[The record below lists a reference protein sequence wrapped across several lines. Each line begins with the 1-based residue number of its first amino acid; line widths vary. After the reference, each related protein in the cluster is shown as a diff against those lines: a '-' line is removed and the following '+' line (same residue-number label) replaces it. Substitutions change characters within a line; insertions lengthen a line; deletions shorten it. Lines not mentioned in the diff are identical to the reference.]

1 LKSSRAKNPINFS
14 NFLYQNF
21 YSKTYLSSLGGK
33 NLSYRLTKV
42 VPVHGC
48 SCKLPQYQLGA
59 LLEKAGLSEGFG
71 EEVLAGPWEN
81 SSVIKIA
88 DGIAVLNTLDFFTP
102 MVDEPE
108 IQGRITG
115 SNVTSDIY
123 TLAVTKIASVLTI
136 MAYPENMPDEIAV
149 GMLKGLGDFC
159 REMGIPVV
167 GGHTIRNPWPIIG
180 GAATGIGDPEK
191 IVYTRGAQVGDKLFL
206 TKPLGIAPAMAA
218 YRLRKD
224 EEGKELLADV
234 PEDLV
239 DAAVDGAIN
248 SMITSN
254 KPVAEAM
261 QRVPVHA
268 ATDITGFGL
277 KGHAANIAM
286 LSNVDIVINQLP
298 VFRGTPML
306 TEVFGYPLFTG
317 ESKETAGGILVAV
330 GKADADDL
338 LSELDKRKVP
348 HWEVGYV
355 KEGNGVVNVLKDAKV
370 TEA

>member
-1 LKSSRAKNPINFS
+1 
-14 NFLYQNF
+14 
-21 YSKTYLSSLGGK
+21 
-33 NLSYRLTKV
+33 LSYRLTKV

-48 SCKLPQYQLGA
+48 SCKLPQYQLGD
-59 LLEKAGLSEGFG
+59 LLEKAGLTGGFG

-81 SSVIKIA
+81 SSVVKIA

-108 IQGRITG
+108 TQGRIAG

-123 TLAVTKIASVLTI
+123 TLGVTKIASVLTI
-136 MAYPENMPDEIAV
+136 MAYPENMPTELAI
-149 GMLKGLGDFC
+149 GMLKGFGDFC
-159 REMGIPVV
+159 REMDAPVV

-191 IVYTRGAQVGDKLFL
+191 IVYTKGAKPGDRLFL

-218 YRLRKD
+218 YRLRKE

-239 DAAVDGAIN
+239 ETAVNQAITG
-248 SMITSN
+248 MITSN

-261 QRVPVHA
+261 QKVPVHA
-268 ATDITGFGL
+268 ATDVTGFGL
-277 KGHAANIAM
+277 KGHAANMAM
-286 LSNVDIVINQLP
+286 LGKVDIVINNLY
-298 VFRGTPML
+298 VIRGTPVL
-306 TEVFGYPLFTG
+306 TEIFGYPLLTG
-317 ESKETAGGILVAV
+317 ESKETAGGILMAVA
-330 GKADADDL
+330 KEDADDL
-338 LSELDKRKVP
+338 QNELDKRKVK
-348 HWEVGYV
+348 HVEVGYV
-355 KEGNGVVNVLKDAKV
+355 KEGSGVVTLLKDAKV

>member
-1 LKSSRAKNPINFS
+1 MERKK
-14 NFLYQNF
+14 
-21 YSKTYLSSLGGK
+21 
-33 NLSYRLTKV
+33 LSYRLTKA

-48 SCKLPQYQLGA
+48 SCKLPQYQLGE
-59 LLEKAGLSEGFG
+59 LLDQAGLTGGFG

-81 SSVIKIA
+81 SSVVKIA

-108 IQGRITG
+108 IQGRIAG

-123 TLAVTKIASVLTI
+123 TLGVTKIAAVLTI
-136 MAYPENMPDEIAV
+136 MAFPENMPTDLAV

-159 REMGIPVV
+159 REMDTPVL

-191 IVYTRGAQVGDKLFL
+191 IVYTKGAKPGDRLFL

-224 EEGKELLADV
+224 GEGKELLADV

-239 DAAVDGAIN
+239 ETAVNQAITG
-248 SMITSN
+248 MTTSN

-261 QRVPVHA
+261 QNVSVHA
-268 ATDITGFGL
+268 ATDVTGFGL
-277 KGHAANIAM
+277 KGHAANMAM
-286 LSNVDIVINQLP
+286 LGKVDIVIDNLY
-298 VFRGTPML
+298 VIRGTPVL
-306 TEVFGYPLFTG
+306 TDIFGYPLFTG
-317 ESKETAGGILVAV
+317 ESKETAGGVLMAVA
-330 GKADADDL
+330 KEDADDL
-338 LSELDKRKVP
+338 QSELDKRGV
-348 HWEVGYV
+348 HYCEVGYV
-355 KEGNGVVNVLKDAKV
+355 AAGEGVVHVQKDAKV